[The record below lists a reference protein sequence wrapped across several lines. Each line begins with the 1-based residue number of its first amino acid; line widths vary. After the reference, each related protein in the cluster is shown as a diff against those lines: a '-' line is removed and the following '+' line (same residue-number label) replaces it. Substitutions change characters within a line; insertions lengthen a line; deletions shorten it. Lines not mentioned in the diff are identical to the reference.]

1 MESSYLM
8 HWVRLGFWLVIG
20 LISTCVLYTICKL
33 RQDIATAGDDVAI
46 PIHQS
51 RSAIIR
57 SLEKP
62 CLVFSEDR
70 SRKIPEDRRSAR
82 NV

>member
-1 MESSYLM
+1 MESSNLM
-8 HWVRLGFWLVIG
+8 LWVRLGFWLVIG
-20 LISTCVLYTICKL
+20 LIFTCVLYTICKM
-33 RQDIATAGDDVAI
+33 RQDIATAGDDVVI

-70 SRKIPEDRRSAR
+70 SRRIPEDRSSVR